1 MWIALYLAVGIVAA
15 GITWHV
21 SHRFQSL
28 DAPSEAV
35 RAAAALLAGAL
46 WPIVVV
52 GVVQLQAL
60 RYVARKLR
68 TRRVEPAEPT
78 IPVENRS

>member
-1 MWIALYLAVGIVAA
+1 MWIALYLVVAIVVAA
-15 GITWHV
+15 VTWHV

-35 RAAAALLAGAL
+35 RAAAALVAGAL
-46 WPIVVV
+46 WPVVV
-52 GVVQLQAL
+52 LGVVQLQAL

-78 IPVENRS
+78 IPAENRS